1 MRSRFI
7 YLAHILVGEPATA
20 LSGYALAPRKEVTTV
35 IDLYT
40 WTTPNGR
47 KASIMLEEVGIPY
60 EAHAVDI
67 GKDEQFK
74 PEFLKISPNNRI
86 PTIVDRDNDFSLME
100 SGAILLYLAEK
111 AGKLL
116 PTDRLKRFRVTEWL
130 MWQMGGPGPMF
141 GQVHHFVK
149 YNQGKA
155 PYAEERFLKEA
166 RRLYGVLDRRLA
178 EREFVADN
186 YSIADIAIWR
196 WVSRYEWQ
204 TIDLKEYPDVRRW
217 YTTIAK
223 RPAVQKG
230 YKVPKDVGEI
240 PIPA

>member
-1 MRSRFI
+1 M
-7 YLAHILVGEPATA
+7 
-20 LSGYALAPRKEVTTV
+20 
-35 IDLYT
+35 IDLYYAP
-40 WTTPNGR
+40 TPNGW
-47 KASIMLEEVGIPY
+47 KISIMLEELGIPY
-60 EAHAVDI
+60 NIIPVNIRAGD
-67 GKDEQFK
+67 QFK
-74 PEFLKISPNNRI
+74 PEFLAISPNNRI
-86 PTIVDRDNDFSLME
+86 PAIVDHDTGISLME
-100 SGAILLYLAEK
+100 SAALMIYLADK
-111 AGKLL
+111 TGKLM
-116 PTDRLKRFRVTEWL
+116 PKEGEPRYRVLEWL

-186 YSIADIAIWR
+186 YSIADIAIWP

-204 TIDLKEYPDVRRW
+204 TIDLKEYPNVRRW

-230 YKVPKDVGEI
+230 YKVPKDVGEV

>member
-1 MRSRFI
+1 M
-7 YLAHILVGEPATA
+7 
-20 LSGYALAPRKEVTTV
+20 

-47 KASIMLEEVGIPY
+47 KASIMLEELGLPY
-60 EAHAVDI
+60 TVHAVDI

-86 PTIVDRDNDFSLME
+86 PAIVDRDTGIALME
-100 SGAILLYLAEK
+100 SAALMIYLADK
-111 AGKLL
+111 TGKLL
-116 PTDRLKRFRVTEWL
+116 PKQGEPRYRALEWL
-130 MWQMGGPGPMF
+130 EWQMGGPGPIF

-149 YNQGKA
+149 YNKGKA

-166 RRLYGVLDRRLA
+166 HRLYGVLDRRLA
-178 EREFVADN
+178 GREFVADT
-186 YSIADIAIWR
+186 YSIADIAIWP

-204 TIDLKEYPDVRRW
+204 TVDLNQYPNVKRW
-217 YTTIAK
+217 YVAIAR

-230 YKVPKDVGEI
+230 YKVPKDVGDI